1 MSDFPSKEKALG
13 MYKKM
18 YEIRKYE
25 ESIYYLFLEGI
36 MPGTIHQST
45 GEEASAVGMLYD
57 LSHEDWM
64 ASTHRPAAHRGR
76 RGAGVQD
83 AEKGQCGG
91 LLLRRRSQQRGLL
104 P

>member
-1 MSDFPSKEKALG
+1 MSKFPANEKALG

-45 GEEASAVGMLYD
+45 GEEACAVGMLYD
-57 LSHEDWM
+57 LWPPPTAPPATTSPR
-64 ASTHRPAAHRGR
+64 ASASGP
-76 RGAGVQD
+76 
-83 AEKGQCGG
+83 
-91 LLLRRRSQQRGLL
+91 
-104 P
+104 